1 MKHKLQELLKAQTDR
16 FFLSRL
22 RDNEEELADLDEKIA
37 ELNERRRVVQS
48 SADFCKSRL
57 GIDD

>member
-1 MKHKLQELLKAQTDR
+1 MKFLTQLLRAQIARTDR
-16 FFLSRL
+16 ARLSDL
-22 RDNEEELADLDEKIA
+22 QAELDDIDEKIA

-48 SADFCKSRL
+48 SADVCKSRL